1 MSNRISKKDIEESKI
16 ELRKLINPGDTIY
29 TMIKH
34 VSRSGMYRVID
45 LYVMKNN
52 KPYRISGI
60 ASDLLEGYDMRH
72 EGCKASGCGMDM
84 GFHLVYNL
92 SYTLYPDYD
101 CLITDKSGDWY
112 KCPSPDHVNHGDC
125 QNNKQHHDGYALLQ
139 QWL

>member
-1 MSNRISKKDIEESKI
+1 MSNRISKKDQEEAKT
-16 ELRKLINPGDTIY
+16 ELRKLLNPGDTVY

-45 LYVMKNN
+45 LYVVKDN
-52 KPYRISGI
+52 KPYRISGM
-60 ASDLLEGYDMRH
+60 ASDLLEGYDLRH

-92 SYTLYPDYD
+92 SYTLFSDYD
-101 CLITDKSGDWY
+101 CLIKDGSSDWY

-125 QNNKQHHDGYALLQ
+125 RNNTAHHDGYALRQ